1 MAPSRQTHFPT
12 AIACRRKTRAASAT
26 GLERLRDVSDRSGA
40 PFGRRSPRFHGR
52 PPEIPPRAAAAA
64 IRQAASWR
72 RGPEPPRWRPTTA
85 IATPTARTASGVR
98 QSGVC
103 FCERPVKRFRFSAMT
118 LTPSLSSS
126 LDKFRKTGPVFQ
138 SCKRFAP
145 VVVRRRLP
153 AGGFRPSQR
162 VDRELCTLLLG
173 YVTAGGAGQQLRC
186 QRASSATV

>member
-1 MAPSRQTHFPT
+1 MAT
-12 AIACRRKTRAASAT
+12 
-26 GLERLRDVSDRSGA
+26 DNSDRDSNGSNRK
-40 PFGRRSPRFHGR
+40 RR
-52 PPEIPPRAAAAA
+52 
-64 IRQAASWR
+64 
-72 RGPEPPRWRPTTA
+72 
-85 IATPTARTASGVR
+85 R

-186 QRASSATV
+186 QRELLGHGVEVLCIVRPQLPSGQGDVDRFIRPSQPPQNASVVVVMVAEEHLVAGHLGRVRPGDLLMLDGVPKIVGRFGVPLKLFH